1 MKIGDLFHSWGE
13 RFLLP
18 LAANVLLL
26 VSCAC
31 TVQAEESFYPITTSD
46 KAFFEQIRNSILT
59 DDIDWLAKSV
69 AYPIVLR
76 PAGNEIAV
84 RNKHDLKKRS
94 KLILNEHL
102 KSVVRTQ
109 SPDTLFKNWQ
119 GVMIGDGEIWYS
131 KIIEKGREK
140 RGWVLRVI
148 AIN

>member
-1 MKIGDLFHSWGE
+1 MKTGDLLGYWGE
-13 RFLLP
+13 RSLLP
-18 LAANVLLL
+18 LAAYVLLL

-31 TVQAEESFYPITTSD
+31 TAQAEESFYPVTTSD
-46 KAFFEQIRNSILT
+46 KAFFEQIRNAILT
-59 DDIDWLAKSV
+59 DDIDWLANSI

-76 PAGNEIAV
+76 LPGNEITV

-94 KLILNEHL
+94 KLILNERM

-131 KIIEKGREK
+131 MIIEKGREK